1 VQAPDQLETIEVKSA
16 VETLEPTKV
25 KLTVEVTYD
34 ELKPS
39 IAHAYEHIAQDVNI
53 PGFRKGKVPPRII
66 DQRIGRPAVIEH
78 AVNEGLSGF
87 YAEAVR
93 EQKLRPLG
101 QPEVEVTKVP
111 GLVAGD
117 EGELHFSAEV
127 EIRPEITIPELD
139 GLSVTVD
146 GLEVDDEDVAG
157 RLDALR
163 ERFGTLVGV
172 DRPAAEGDF
181 VVIDLVAAIGNEQVD
196 NVSGVSYQIG
206 SGNMLDGLDEAL
218 TSLSSGETTTFV
230 TKLAGGEHEGED
242 AQVTVTATTVKERQL
257 PEADDEFA
265 QLASE
270 FDTLEELTADLRE
283 QAASIKSSNQAVQA
297 RDLLLEQLLGA
308 TEIPVP
314 TGVVEA
320 EVHRHL
326 EGEGRLE
333 DDEHRAEVTEQATT
347 ALRNQILLDT
357 LAEKLEVKVSQGELV
372 DYLVSASRQY
382 GVDPN
387 TFIQSLDQ
395 GGQIPSMVA
404 EVARSKALAIALRSV
419 AVTDASGAVVD
430 LSEFIG
436 TDEDDAAEEDAAEA
450 ADVADEQ
457 VVADPATDFSSVAAA
472 PATEDEVKA

>member
-1 VQAPDQLETIEVKSA
+1 MKSA

-93 EQKLRPLG
+93 ENKLRPLG

-127 EIRPEITIPELD
+127 EVRPEITVPELD
-139 GLSVTVD
+139 GLAVTVD
-146 GLEVDDEDVAG
+146 GLEVSDEDVDG

-181 VVIDLVAAIGNEQVD
+181 VVIDLVATIGDEEVD

-206 SGNMLDGLDEAL
+206 SGNMLEGLDEAL
-218 TSLSSGETTTFV
+218 TSLSNGETTTFV

-283 QAASIKSSNQAVQA
+283 QASRIKASNQAVQA
-297 RDLLLEQLLGA
+297 RDLLLEQLLAA

-314 TGVVEA
+314 VGVVEA

-333 DDEHRAEVTEQATT
+333 DDVHRAEVTEQATT

-357 LAEKLEVKVSQGELV
+357 LAESLEVKVSQGELV

-395 GGQIPSMVA
+395 GGQIPAMVA
-404 EVARSKALAIALRSV
+404 EVARSKALAIALRRV
-419 AVTDASGAVVD
+419 AVADAAGTAVD

-436 TDEDDAAEEDAAEA
+436 TDEEDAAEA
-450 ADVADEQ
+450 AAELG
-457 VVADPATDFSSVAAA
+457 ATDGASDISSVAEGSD
-472 PATEDEVKA
+472 TQDEIKA